1 MEKKQVSQRLYVGGL
16 GHTVSKAEL
25 QERFGKFGQVLDAEI
40 ITRKD
45 DQGNPMKTFAYISVS
60 ISDADLRKCMSVLNK
75 TKWKGGTL
83 QIELAK
89 ESFLQRLAMEREE
102 AKLQKEKPQRND
114 KACLLESLKK
124 AGVVDFHMRAVP
136 GTEVPDHKKWVVG
149 KFGRVLPILHL
160 RSQQKNKIV
169 KYDPSKYCHNLRKL
183 EPDLTHVVP
192 ISELTWH
199 LEGRDDSINK
209 KQQGE
214 FPVTKKPPKKLRQL
228 GSEALNGAVVHSSG
242 CQSRSKNTSSSQL
255 DRRSKSKSSEKSKL
269 PPSSSLNS
277 KISGRG
283 LLPDKSNVSGLTA
296 QNTTSVSDSDIDSE
310 EEIRAMLKKEIE
322 IQKAENVE
330 TESDHLE
337 IVGDNFELKYNSH
350 WSLSN
355 PDAMKKAIKGGYRE
369 KDAVECDKGYDS
381 ADTDE
386 IIAESKTPDLSSRK
400 TAILEDSKQVKV
412 ENKEILTNKK
422 CDLVNDSSLKTR
434 NLKEEYVERN
444 GKMKKSK
451 IAALQSIAVN
461 STTKTSGSES
471 SYSEPE
477 KGESEISSDYESM
490 MQNCYRLDLTLD
502 DLKALATENTGTL
515 VEESDS
521 TQSSSRRSVEE
532 NSKGNVNTT
541 KLTKFYPAVKK
552 KCICPEDV
560 VAAILA
566 GEENADEETSKGQKN
581 THLKYQPFRGMG
593 SLCEKELTKDST
605 GLKKTSVESL
615 GLEACISY
623 CGEESSKRQS
633 KNHPLYSLEVISKKR
648 QNAHCEQRREL
659 SDAGSLADE
668 SGQPVSWP
676 RLQGKSKDASSLQD
690 QNSERGDAVPST
702 DQSEDESSDMDSNA
716 AVSQKR
722 VKRQLKSPKLLSKKL
737 KRDVSNK
744 NPEREATKCE
754 NGKTSLLENKEL
766 CLRATASKE
775 PNTKKKQ
782 LQDNQ
787 RRLAALEERQKERE
801 LQKKLVQ
808 GALSNLDSQPA
819 GKHKHIVFNS
829 DVESEAEVDEMLK
842 KDASLGNMH
851 EEDESAPKTSGRLF
865 ESSEDEQ
872 DDTDDERFKIKP
884 QFEGKAGEKLLKLQ
898 SRFGTDERFR
908 MDARFLESDSEE
920 EETNTL
926 KADEEEELAAEKK
939 KNLQILGSLLNINL
953 EHPKLTKTA
962 TSAKKFKDINAL
974 RYDPTRQDHAVFERK
989 PSATEKESKAKRKK
1003 KREESEK
1010 LPEVSKEM
1018 YYDIAVNLKELFGS
1032 SKTKSEKNE
1041 EIPWDKD
1048 NEEESTPPD
1057 HLGSNVGS
1065 NIAQES
1071 SGFTFSFFG
1080 DMEESGIKEEPYI
1093 LETIKP
1099 VKVTWQEDPRFQ
1111 DSSSEGDDEPEA
1123 SESER
1128 DKKMFF
1134 SLPQTESARFFFFSK
1149 DDERLKEG
1157 PQLFCR
1163 SVDLS
1168 EEKDGWEDR
1177 RRLLLEVILFCPLHL
1192 CVAEGLLEQRGS
1204 AKPTLGT
1211 RWQAL
1216 PGPSPQPRGTR
1227 VLCLLPVPR
1236 PAQLS
1241 HSQLAVLFVKQ
1252 EQRLWVPSA
1261 AQEQHRSRCQGL
1273 GKQTGSWL

>member
-1 MEKKQVSQRLYVGGL
+1 MEKKQVLKRLYVGGL

-25 QERFGKFGQVLDAEI
+25 QERFGKFGRVLDAEI

-45 DQGNPMKTFAYISVS
+45 DQGNPMKTFAYINVS
-60 ISDADLRKCMSVLNK
+60 ISDADLKKCMSILNK

-89 ESFLQRLAMEREE
+89 ESFLHRLAMEREE

-124 AGVVDFHMRAVP
+124 AGVVDFHMKAVP

-160 RSQQKNKIV
+160 RNQQKNKIV

-199 LEGRDDSINK
+199 LEGGDDTINK
-209 KQQGE
+209 KRQGE
-214 FPVTKKPPKKLRQL
+214 FPLTKKPPKKLKQL
-228 GSEALNGAVVHSSG
+228 SSEALNGAVVCSSG
-242 CQSRSKNTSSSQL
+242 CQSHSKPTCSPQL
-255 DRRSKSKSSEKSKL
+255 DQRSKSKSNEKSKL
-269 PPSSSLNS
+269 PSSRTLKS
-277 KISGRG
+277 KIPGRG
-283 LLPDKSNVSGLTA
+283 LLSDKCNVSGVTA
-296 QNTTSVSDSDIDSE
+296 QNNTSVSDSDIDSE
-310 EEIRAMLKKEIE
+310 EEIRAMVERE
-322 IQKAENVE
+322 TEKAENVE
-330 TESDHLE
+330 TENDHLE

-350 WSLSN
+350 WFLSN
-355 PDAMKKAIKGGYRE
+355 PDATKKAIKGSYRE
-369 KDAVECDKGYDS
+369 KETMECDNGYDS

-386 IIAESKTPDLSSRK
+386 IIGESKTPDLSSRK
-400 TAILEDSKQVKV
+400 TAVLEDSKQVAV

-422 CDLVNDSSLKTR
+422 CGLINDSSLKTC
-434 NLKEEYVERN
+434 NLEEEYIER
-444 GKMKKSK
+444 KRKRKKSR
-451 IAALQSIAVN
+451 IAALQSTAVN
-461 STTKTSGSES
+461 STTKASDSES
-471 SYSEPE
+471 SYSESE
-477 KGESEISSDYESM
+477 KGESEISSEYESM

-502 DLKALATENTGTL
+502 DLKALATENTGTPA
-515 VEESDS
+515 EESDS
-521 TQSSSRRSVEE
+521 TQSSSQCSVEE
-532 NSKGNVNTT
+532 NPKGNVVNKP
-541 KLTKFYPAVKK
+541 KLSKSCPAVKK
-552 KCICPEDV
+552 KCISPEDV

-566 GEENADEETSKGQKN
+566 GEENADEESSKGQN
-581 THLKYQPFRGMG
+581 NSHLKYQPFRGMG
-593 SLCEKELTKDST
+593 SLYEKELTKDST
-605 GLKKTSVESL
+605 DLKRRSIESL

-633 KNHPLYSLEVISKKR
+633 KNHPLYSLEVSSKKK
-648 QNAHCEQRREL
+648 QNMHCEQHKGL
-659 SDAGSLADE
+659 SDAATLADE
-668 SGQPVSWP
+668 RDQPVSRP
-676 RLQGKSKDASSLQD
+676 CLQGKNKDVSSLQD
-690 QNSERGDAVPST
+690 DQNSEHGDAAAST
-702 DQSEDESSDMDSNA
+702 DQSEDESNDMDSNA
-716 AVSQKR
+716 AVSQKCI
-722 VKRQLKSPKLLSKKL
+722 KRQLKSPEWLSKKL

-744 NPEREATKCE
+744 NPECEANKCE

-766 CLRATASKE
+766 CLHATASKE
-775 PNTKKKQ
+775 PSTTKKQ

-801 LQKKLVQ
+801 LQKKLIR
-808 GALSNLDSQPA
+808 GALSSLDSQPA
-819 GKHKHIVFNS
+819 GKHKHIIFNS
-829 DVESEAEVDEMLK
+829 DAESEAEVDEMLK
-842 KDASLGNMH
+842 KGASLGNAH
-851 EEDESAPKTSGRLF
+851 EEDESAPKSSARLF

-872 DDTDDERFKIKP
+872 DDADGDRFKIKP
-884 QFEGKAGEKLLKLQ
+884 QFEGKAGEKLLQLQ

-920 EETNTL
+920 EETNIL
-926 KADEEEELAAEKK
+926 KADEEEELAEEKK

-953 EHPKLTKTA
+953 EHPKPTKMA

-1018 YYDIAVNLKELFGS
+1018 YYDIAVDLKELFGS
-1032 SKTKSEKNE
+1032 SKSKSEKKE

-1048 NEEESTPPD
+1048 DAEDSTPPD
-1057 HLGSNVGS
+1057 HLGPNVGS

-1080 DMEESGIKEEPYI
+1080 DLEESGIKEEPYI
-1093 LETIKP
+1093 LEAIKP

-1128 DKKMFF
+1128 DKEMFF
-1134 SLPQTESARFFFFSK
+1134 SLPQTEGVRFFFFSK
-1149 DDERLKEG
+1149 DDERLREG
-1157 PQLFCR
+1157 PKLFCR
-1163 SVDLS
+1163 SIDLG

-1177 RRLLLEVILFCPLHL
+1177 RRLLLELGSRFKFSPYQNQILRSSRYLRCPY
-1192 CVAEGLLEQRGS
+1192 QR
-1204 AKPTLGT
+1204 
-1211 RWQAL
+1211 
-1216 PGPSPQPRGTR
+1216 
-1227 VLCLLPVPR
+1227 CN
-1236 PAQLS
+1236 
-1241 HSQLAVLFVKQ
+1241 
-1252 EQRLWVPSA
+1252 
-1261 AQEQHRSRCQGL
+1261 CI
-1273 GKQTGSWL
+1273 

>member
-1 MEKKQVSQRLYVGGL
+1 MEKKQVSKRLYVGGL

-25 QERFGKFGQVLDAEI
+25 QERFGRFGHVLDAEI

-45 DQGNPMKTFAYISVS
+45 DQGNPMKTFAYITVS
-60 ISDADLRKCMSVLNK
+60 ISDADLRKCMSILNK

-89 ESFLQRLAMEREE
+89 ESFLHRLSMEREE
-102 AKLQKEKPQRND
+102 AKLQKEKPQRKD
-114 KACLLESLKK
+114 KTCLLESLKK
-124 AGVVDFHMRAVP
+124 AGVVDFHMKAVP

-160 RSQQKNKIV
+160 RKSCCFNSLTWTNIV

-192 ISELTWH
+192 ISKLTWH
-199 LEGRDDSINK
+199 LEERDDSINK
-209 KQQGE
+209 KRQGE

-228 GSEALNGAVVHSSG
+228 GSEALNGAVVLSSG
-242 CQSRSKNTSSSQL
+242 CQSCSKNTSSSQL
-255 DRRSKSKSSEKSKL
+255 DQRSKSKSSEKSKL

-283 LLPDKSNVSGLTA
+283 LLPDKSDVSGVTA
-296 QNTTSVSDSDIDSE
+296 QNNVSVSDSDIDSE
-310 EEIRAMLKKEIE
+310 EEIRAMVKKETE

-330 TESDHLE
+330 TESDHVE
-337 IVGDNFELKYNSH
+337 IVGANFELKCSSH

-355 PDAMKKAIKGGYRE
+355 PDTMKKAVTRSCRE
-369 KDAVECDKGYDS
+369 KETLEYDNGYDS

-386 IIAESKTPDLSSRK
+386 IIAESKTPDLCSRK
-400 TAILEDSKQVKV
+400 TVILEDPKQVNV
-412 ENKEILTNKK
+412 ENEEILTNKK

-434 NLKEEYVERN
+434 NLKEEYIERK

-451 IAALQSIAVN
+451 IAALQSTAVN
-461 STTKTSGSES
+461 STAKTSDSES
-471 SYSEPE
+471 SYSESE
-477 KGESEISSDYESM
+477 KGESEINSDYESM

-502 DLKALATENTGTL
+502 DLKALAIENTGTP

-521 TQSSSRRSVEE
+521 TQSSSQCSVEE
-532 NSKGNVNTT
+532 NSKGNVVNKT
-541 KLTKFYPAVKK
+541 KLSKFHPAVKK
-552 KCICPEDV
+552 QCICPEDV

-566 GEENADEETSKGQKN
+566 GEENVDEESSKGQNKLR
-581 THLKYQPFRGMG
+581 LKYQPFRGMG
-593 SLCEKELTKDST
+593 SLCERELTKDST
-605 GLKKTSVESL
+605 GLKKRSVMMS
-615 GLEACISY
+615 
-623 CGEESSKRQS
+623 
-633 KNHPLYSLEVISKKR
+633 V
-648 QNAHCEQRREL
+648 
-659 SDAGSLADE
+659 
-668 SGQPVSWP
+668 
-676 RLQGKSKDASSLQD
+676 SSLQED
-690 QNSERGDAVPST
+690 QNSEHGHAVPSA
-702 DQSEDESSDMDSNA
+702 DQSEDESSDMDGNA
-716 AVSQKR
+716 AASQKH
-722 VKRQLKSPKLLSKKL
+722 VKQQLKSPKLLSKKL

-744 NPEREATKCE
+744 NPECEANKCE
-754 NGKTSLLENKEL
+754 NGKTRLLENKEL
-766 CLRATASKE
+766 CLHATASKE

-801 LQKKLVQ
+801 LQKKLIQ

-819 GKHKHIVFNS
+819 GKHKHIIFNS
-829 DVESEAEVDEMLK
+829 DVESEAEVDEILK
-842 KDASLGNMH
+842 KDASLGNLH

-872 DDTDDERFKIKP
+872 DDTDNERFKIKP

-920 EETNTL
+920 GAETNIL

-939 KNLQILGSLLNINL
+939 KNLRILGNLLNVNL
-953 EHPKLTKTA
+953 EHPKPTKTA

-974 RYDPTRQDHAVFERK
+974 RYDPTRQDHAIFERK
-989 PSATEKESKAKRKK
+989 PSAMEKESKAKRKK

-1018 YYDIAVNLKELFGS
+1018 YYDIAVDLKELFGS
-1032 SKTKSEKNE
+1032 SKRKSEKNE

-1048 NEEESTPPD
+1048 DAEDSTPPGD
-1057 HLGSNVGS
+1057 LGPNLGTNV
-1065 NIAQES
+1065 AQES

-1128 DKKMFF
+1128 DKEMQFF

-1149 DDERLKEG
+1149 DDERLREG
-1157 PQLFCR
+1157 PKLFCR
-1163 SVDLS
+1163 SLDLS

-1177 RRLLLEVILFCPLHL
+1177 RSLLLEVRKKKCRRKHKDARRK
-1192 CVAEGLLEQRGS
+1192 VK
-1204 AKPTLGT
+1204 AK
-1211 RWQAL
+1211 Q
-1216 PGPSPQPRGTR
+1216 
-1227 VLCLLPVPR
+1227 
-1236 PAQLS
+1236 
-1241 HSQLAVLFVKQ
+1241 
-1252 EQRLWVPSA
+1252 
-1261 AQEQHRSRCQGL
+1261 
-1273 GKQTGSWL
+1273 